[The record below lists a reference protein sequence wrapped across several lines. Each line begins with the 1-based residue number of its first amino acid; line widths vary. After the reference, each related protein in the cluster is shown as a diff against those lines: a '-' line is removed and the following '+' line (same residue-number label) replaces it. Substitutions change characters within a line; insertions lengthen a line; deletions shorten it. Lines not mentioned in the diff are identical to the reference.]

1 MSDGLLLAIAIAAG
15 VVGALVLIA
24 FFLGPWDEE

>member
-1 MSDGLLLAIAIAAG
+1 VSPALLQGIAIAAG

-24 FFLGPWDEE
+24 WFLGAKR